1 MLALVLAAPA
11 LLWVLG
17 LVVAGG
23 LFYAYRE
30 MRRIERELAAP
41 QIFKDGAQTP
51 EMVAQAPK
59 SPDFRLTTA
68 TETFRPSAGATDSA
82 EGVRFKTAVTEM
94 YAVDVAARA
103 AAYVPPKQ
111 ALDLAR
117 VDHRDRPDAASRAQP
132 AAARARPHPAA
143 RALPPE
149 VRAVQIDEIMNYPR
163 FDLPMYKPLVD
174 LNSD

>member
-1 MLALVLAAPA
+1 
-11 LLWVLG
+11 
-17 LVVAGG
+17 
-23 LFYAYRE
+23 
-30 MRRIERELAAP
+30 
-41 QIFKDGAQTP
+41 
-51 EMVAQAPK
+51 MVAQAPK

-68 TETFRPSAGATDSA
+68 TRASGRAVGAADSA

-103 AAYVPPKQ
+103 AGFVPPKQ

-117 VDHRDRPDAASRAQP
+117 VDHRHRRRRCIPPHACRGSCSTASCCPSASAP
-132 AAARARPHPAA
+132 KFDP
-143 RALPPE
+143 
-149 VRAVQIDEIMNYPR
+149 VQIDEIMNYPR